1 MIPLRRLIQF
11 LILAL
16 PAFALSQAAPSP
28 QAPPDPA
35 LKSRPPAPPARLAAS
50 EGRLHLDV
58 SVTDAAGNPVTDLEP
73 WDFKLTDNGQPS
85 KLLSFRGYDGKS
97 VLPDP
102 PVELILLIDEL
113 NLSQQQVAF
122 MRDQTIAF
130 LRQNGGHPAL
140 PTSIMLLTDKGL
152 HIQPAPS
159 LDGNG
164 MAAMVQ
170 AIQPHV
176 SSINGATGAQGL
188 MERGQVSLREV
199 QRIADNERRRPARK
213 LLFWMGPGWP
223 LLDNVNFAF
232 NDGQRRAF
240 FSAIVVL
247 QNQLREAR
255 ITVYSVIP
263 EFSSM
268 GVDESLL
275 FRYRSF
281 LKPVESARQAQP
293 GNLGLGVLAEQS
305 GGSVLGPGNNLATLI
320 NAAIAHANAFYSISL
335 NPPPAARQDEH
346 HVLHIQLDRPNLTL
360 RTNTGY
366 YDEPPPAPF

>member
-1 MIPLRRLIQF
+1 MIPIGRIAQLLIF
-11 LILAL
+11 AL
-16 PAFALSQAAPSP
+16 PAFAFTQAAPSP
-28 QAPPDPA
+28 QAPPDPT
-35 LKSRPPAPPARLAAS
+35 LKSRPPAPPARLAVS
-50 EGRLHLDV
+50 EGRMHLDI

-73 WDFKLTDNGQPS
+73 WDFKLTDNGAPA

-102 PVELILLIDEL
+102 PVEVILLIDEL

-122 MRDQTIAF
+122 MRDQVIAF

-152 HIQPAPS
+152 SIQPEPS

-170 AIQPHV
+170 AIQPHI

-188 MERGQVSLREV
+188 MERGQVSLREIE
-199 QRIADNERRRPARK
+199 RIADNERRRPARK

-223 LLDNVNFAF
+223 LLDSVNFAF
-232 NDGQRRAF
+232 TDGQRRAF

-247 QNQLREAR
+247 QNQLRESR

-305 GGSVLGPGNNLATLI
+305 GGSVLGPGNNLAALM
-320 NAAIAHANAFYSISL
+320 NGAIAHANAFYSISL
-335 NPPPAARQDEH
+335 NPPPAERQDEH
-346 HVLHIQLDRPNLTL
+346 HTLHIQLDRPGLTL

-366 YDEPPPAPF
+366 YDEPPPAP